1 MSFSRKYRPQFFA
14 EVIGQDTTVRIL
26 QTSITKGKPGHAY
39 LFTGSRGIGKT
50 TLARLFAKAITCSDN
65 KEGEPCGKCEH
76 CLLMAENRSLDIIEI
91 DAASNTGVDNIR
103 ELRETVKFPPALAP
117 YKIYI
122 IDEAHMLSIGAWN
135 ALLKT
140 LEEPPTHVIF
150 IFATTNPKKVPDTII
165 SRCQRF
171 DLGRFSVTAIAEKLG
186 KIAKEEKISID
197 EEALLLIASAA
208 EGGMRDAESL
218 FNQVA
223 TLSGKKSITSTDVTL
238 LLGLT
243 GRDVVLSF
251 FQTLTA
257 EGLLPSLLFVRTL
270 TEKGVNISDFLDTT
284 LDIQRLLLL
293 VRAGVEEKNPAFGI
307 LTQEE
312 RVSLFTLG
320 TTLSL
325 EKIITLTE
333 VFQIAARDAKN
344 TSLPE
349 LALEI
354 AIAKSVDT
362 SLDASTTR
370 PVETKDAPPTPPN
383 TPATPPARTA
393 PPAQESPK
401 PPTNIPIITPTVT
414 SSQTKNDETPFLP
427 LDTIREKWQNIL
439 REALRLNASLA
450 LGLTNCYASHVSGNR
465 ITLTVSFAFH
475 QDQLMKPENRLTLE
489 KAFDTI
495 LGSVPEIIVVTAE
508 SEKPT
513 EAKRIDKKTEPL
525 LSKAMEMLGGKL
537 VTDNN

>member
-1 MSFSRKYRPQFFA
+1 MSFSRKYRPQFFSD
-14 EVIGQDTTVRIL
+14 VIGQENIVNIL
-26 QTSITKGKPGHAY
+26 KTSIAKGKPGHAY

-50 TLARLFAKAITCSDN
+50 TLARLFAKAITCN
-65 KEGEPCGKCEH
+65 KNTNGEPCGKCEH
-76 CLLMAENRSLDIIEI
+76 CLLMADNRSLDIMEI

-103 ELRETVKFPPALAP
+103 ELRETIKFPPALAP

-140 LEEPPTHVIF
+140 LEEPPAHVIF

-171 DLGRFSVTAIAEKLG
+171 DLGRFSVSAIALKLG
-186 KIAKEEKISID
+186 KIAKEEKIAID
-197 EEALLLIASAA
+197 EEALLLIASAS

-218 FNQVA
+218 MSQVA
-223 TLSGKKSITSTDVTL
+223 TLSGKKSITSEEVTL

-251 FQTLTA
+251 FQTLTT

-284 LDIQRLLLL
+284 LDILRLLLL
-293 VRAGVEEKNPAFGI
+293 VRAGVEEKNSAFSV
-307 LTQEE
+307 LTEE
-312 RVSLFTLG
+312 EKKVLFTLG
-320 TTLSL
+320 KSLSL
-325 EKIITLTE
+325 EQIITFIE
-333 VFQIAARDAKN
+333 SFQIAARDAKS

-354 AIAKSVDT
+354 AIAKSANLDDT
-362 SLDASTTR
+362 PTPKPIQTEKKIDR
-370 PVETKDAPPTPPN
+370 EIPPKPPVSPTPPPTKIQN
-383 TPATPPARTA
+383 
-393 PPAQESPK
+393 
-401 PPTNIPIITPTVT
+401 PPTDDIPVVKQATATIKEKSEPGFI
-414 SSQTKNDETPFLP
+414 SLET
-427 LDTIREKWQNIL
+427 IQSKWPNIL
-439 REALRLNASLA
+439 REAIRLNASLA
-450 LGLTNCYASHVSGNR
+450 LGLTNCFASDVSGNR

-475 QDQLMKPENRLTLE
+475 RDQLMKQENRLTLE

-495 LGSVPEIIVVTAE
+495 LGSVPEITVVITG
-508 SEKPT
+508 SEKTATAAEPS
-513 EAKRIDKKTEPL
+513 AGEPL
-525 LSKAMEMLGGKL
+525 LSKAMELLGGTL

>member
-1 MSFSRKYRPQFFA
+1 
-14 EVIGQDTTVRIL
+14 
-26 QTSITKGKPGHAY
+26 
-39 LFTGSRGIGKT
+39 
-50 TLARLFAKAITCSDN
+50 
-65 KEGEPCGKCEH
+65 
-76 CLLMAENRSLDIIEI
+76 
-91 DAASNTGVDNIR
+91 
-103 ELRETVKFPPALAP
+103 
-117 YKIYI
+117 
-122 IDEAHMLSIGAWN
+122 IGAWN

-140 LEEPPTHVIF
+140 LEEPPAHVIF
-150 IFATTNPKKVPDTII
+150 IFATTNPRKVPDTII

-171 DLGRFSVTAIAEKLG
+171 DLGRFSVSAIAEKLG
-186 KIAKEEKISID
+186 KIAKEEKIAID

-284 LDIQRLLLL
+284 LDILRLLLL
-293 VRAGVEEKNPAFGI
+293 VRASVEEKNPAFGI

-325 EKIITLTE
+325 EKIITLIE

-362 SLDASTTR
+362 SLDTSLDTSTKR
-370 PVETKDAPPTPPN
+370 PVATKDAPPTPPR
-383 TPATPPARTA
+383 TPETPPARTA

-414 SSQTKNDETPFLP
+414 SSRTKNDETPFLP
-427 LDTIREKWQNIL
+427 LDTIRTKWQNIL

-475 QDQLMKPENRLTLE
+475 RDQLMKPENRLTLE

-495 LGSVPEIIVVTAE
+495 LGSVPEIIVITAG
-508 SEKPT
+508 SEKPV
-513 EAKRIDKKTEPL
+513 EAKAVNEKTEPL
-525 LSKAMEMLGGKL
+525 LSKAMEMLGGTL

>member
-1 MSFSRKYRPQFFA
+1 MSFSRKYRPQFFSD
-14 EVIGQDTTVRIL
+14 VIGQDTTVRIL
-26 QTSITKGKPGHAY
+26 KASIAKGKPGAAY

-50 TLARLFAKAITCSDN
+50 TLARLFAKAVTCSKCKD
-65 KEGEPCGKCEH
+65 GEPCGTCTH
-76 CLLMAENRSLDIIEI
+76 CLLMAENRSLDIMEI

-117 YKIYI
+117 YKVYI

-140 LEEPPTHVIF
+140 LEEPPAHVIF
-150 IFATTNPKKVPDTII
+150 IFATTNPKKVPETII

-171 DLGRFSVTAIAEKLG
+171 DLGRFSVSAIAEKLG
-186 KIAKEEKISID
+186 KISKEEKIAID
-197 EEALLLIASAA
+197 DEALLLIASAA

-223 TLSGKKSITSTDVTL
+223 TLSGKKSITSAEVTL

-251 FQTLTA
+251 FQTLTTD
-257 EGLLPSLLFVRTL
+257 GLLPSLLFVRTL

-284 LDIQRLLLL
+284 LDILRLLLL
-293 VRAGVEEKNPAFGI
+293 VRAGVEEKNIAFSI
-307 LTQEE
+307 LTEEE
-312 RVSLFTLG
+312 RKTLFTLG
-320 TTLSL
+320 TTLTL
-325 EKIITLTE
+325 EKIITLIE

-344 TSLPE
+344 TPLPE

-362 SLDASTTR
+362 SIDTSISKQTAIK
-370 PVETKDAPPTPPN
+370 ETPPVA
-383 TPATPPARTA
+383 PSKSATPPSAVV
-393 PPAQESPK
+393 PPAQKQAKS
-401 PPTNIPIITPTVT
+401 NDDIPVIQSIITPREAD
-414 SSQTKNDETPFLP
+414 DETPFMP
-427 LDTIREKWQNIL
+427 LDTIQAKWQNIL

-450 LGLTNCYASHVSGNR
+450 LGLTNCFASQVSGNR

-475 QDQLMKPENRLTLE
+475 RDQLMKPENRLTLE

-495 LGSVPEIIVVTAE
+495 LGSVPEITVIVAGSDKSAE
-508 SEKPT
+508 TKPAD
-513 EAKRIDKKTEPL
+513 AKNEPL
-525 LSKAMEMLGGKL
+525 LSKAMELLGGKL
-537 VTDNN
+537 IEEGA